1 MRRLAW
7 LVTLLFG
14 CSPRLGA
21 SSSSQPLQPGEDV
34 QITNNDVGHYGGT
47 LVVAQRSEP
56 KTLNPVTA
64 ADIPSR
70 EVISRMMTDLIHI
83 NRASQQTEPSLA
95 KSWNVSKDG
104 RIFTLKLRRG
114 LRFSDGQPFDAD
126 DVV

>member
-64 ADIPSR
+64 ADIASR

-83 NRASQQTEPSLA
+83 NRA
-95 KSWNVSKDG
+95 
-104 RIFTLKLRRG
+104 
-114 LRFSDGQPFDAD
+114 
-126 DVV
+126 